1 MHNSTIHKAQFYL
14 FLVMEIIVIS
24 KEDLEDLVQTSVN
37 KALIDFFSEKEEKA
51 RTKEILT
58 VKETARLL
66 GVSELTVRTYI
77 TKGNL
82 KAERIGR
89 RIMIRKIAIDHALKE
104 VKSLKYRR

>member
-1 MHNSTIHKAQFYL
+1 MHNTTIHKAQFYL
-14 FLVMEIIVIS
+14 VLVNGINCYL
-24 KEDLEDLVQTSVN
+24 KEDLEELVQTSVN

-66 GVSELTVRTYI
+66 GVSELIVRTYI